1 MPSYSKDNEQ
11 YHIDRIREMLF
22 IRPKAGALMVQRM
35 LEQDGKSPLHLHQ
48 DYINRLLQK
57 IRKERAHRQYK
68 KINEEVATMEDEFEW
83 LREETIRILLGNTD
97 AAGKIRAINAMW
109 KMRIELYEAK
119 LNAGIFERR
128 LGVLEIEKRYR
139 PLPPDLKV
147 KIIEVMKNWNIIPEI
162 HEAETSL
169 LSEYANNERPQSAIG
184 EQESTEHG
192 VVEGQQLS

>member
-1 MPSYSKDNEQ
+1 MPAYSKDNEI
-11 YHIDRIREMLF
+11 YHMDRIREALF
-22 IRPKAGALMVQRM
+22 VRPKVGAFMVQRM

-97 AAGKIRAINAMW
+97 AAGKIRAINTMW
-109 KMRIELYEAK
+109 KMRIDLYEAK

-139 PLPPDLKV
+139 PLPPDLKQKV
-147 KIIEVMKNWNIIPEI
+147 VEVMKNWNVIPR
-162 HEAETSL
+162 EAEAKFISQN
-169 LSEYANNERPQSAIG
+169 EYADTVAYNES
-184 EQESTEHG
+184 STEHEAHRM
-192 VVEGQQLS
+192 VEGQ